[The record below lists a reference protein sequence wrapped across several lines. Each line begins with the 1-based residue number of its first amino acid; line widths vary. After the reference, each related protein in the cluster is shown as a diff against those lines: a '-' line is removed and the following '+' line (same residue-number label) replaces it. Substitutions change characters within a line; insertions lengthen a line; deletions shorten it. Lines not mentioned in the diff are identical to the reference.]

1 MKRTAKSL
9 FLALMCVAMLLA
21 LCACGNDN
29 SNDNSNANANTGDN
43 NASAPAADGTV
54 YNLSFTIHDP
64 ATSVKTQLYQEKA
77 DLVKEETNGAV
88 NITIYSSGTL
98 VAATDV
104 AEGII
109 AGSADMGWMFT
120 PFFTNQFPLT
130 EVVQAPLQFGD
141 VYATSMTV
149 KQMYEE
155 YPEVQA
161 ELANYKVLNVYT
173 QPGNYL
179 FTTKP
184 VHTAAD
190 LAGLNNRTSSSVGTA
205 MIGEWGASVMSYG
218 PGDIYEAME
227 KNAID
232 GFTFEYSGVK
242 SFNLHE
248 VAKYCTE
255 IPIMTGPFVTAMNL
269 DSWNKLPAEYQ
280 AVIEKHFGW
289 NLTEEF
295 ARLFEEDLK
304 VGKQLCIDAGVEIIE
319 LTDEELATFEVAAN
333 AYIDKW
339 CSDYSTGDFDARA
352 FLDHA
357 KEAYEGYLAD
367 SHMD

>member
-1 MKRTAKSL
+1 MRRTAKSL

-29 SNDNSNANANTGDN
+29 SNANSNANANTGDN
-43 NASAPAADGTV
+43 NASAPADDGTV

-161 ELANYKVLNVYT
+161 ELSNYKVLNVYT

-179 FTTKP
+179 FTTAP
-184 VHTAAD
+184 H
-190 LAGLNNRTSSSVGTA
+190 R
-205 MIGEWGASVMSYG
+205 AS
-218 PGDIYEAME
+218 A
-227 KNAID
+227 
-232 GFTFEYSGVK
+232 
-242 SFNLHE
+242 
-248 VAKYCTE
+248 
-255 IPIMTGPFVTAMNL
+255 
-269 DSWNKLPAEYQ
+269 LP
-280 AVIEKHFGW
+280 
-289 NLTEEF
+289 
-295 ARLFEEDLK
+295 
-304 VGKQLCIDAGVEIIE
+304 
-319 LTDEELATFEVAAN
+319 
-333 AYIDKW
+333 
-339 CSDYSTGDFDARA
+339 
-352 FLDHA
+352 
-357 KEAYEGYLAD
+357 
-367 SHMD
+367 